1 MATTVNNSSSASEQI
16 AAPSKVWQTGLIAV
30 AVAAVLNLIVY
41 FVANALGI
49 SFNITPPSM
58 PAPPFPF
65 LVTFATVV
73 GVLLGTL
80 VFQLLPRVTRRPIST
95 FRIVAIVALV
105 LSFAQPLLLTTG
117 AMQLSEPVQTSTIL
131 VLEIMHLVAGVA
143 AIYFLTTRAR
153 A

>member
-1 MATTVNNSSSASEQI
+1 MATTVNNSSSTEQI
-16 AAPSKVWQTGLIAV
+16 AAPGKVWQTGLIAA

-41 FVANALGI
+41 FIASAAGVP
-49 SFNITPPSM
+49 FNLTPAGM

-65 LVTFATVV
+65 LVVFATFV

-117 AMQLSEPVQTSTIL
+117 ALPLSEPVQTSTIL
-131 VLEIMHLVAGVA
+131 VLEIMHLVAGVS